1 MRQDYSQE
9 LTPEVREKM
18 KRNLVYVAIFSIV
31 MLFAGF
37 TSAYIVSMGD
47 IFWVKYPLPLGFWI
61 STGLI
66 ALSSIFYIIAN
77 RSAKAMYTEEVTVEK
92 QLDENGNTIEV
103 EVKTL
108 VLTNP
113 EKISKVRIFML
124 VTLLSGIG
132 FAVFQWIG
140 YGQLVDSGA
149 HFRNSIMVV
158 DGRYGDYFEIKYK
171 GQFIEVDGN
180 DYLIAGKPM
189 SETQM
194 SALKSYMTAFEKTA
208 DPKGYNIPS
217 LSPDFVLYFKNEPLS
232 LQNGKLINPKGQVVQ
247 YLDMKRLMYLA
258 WNVRDGR
265 GDFFHKGKLGKDF
278 SIYYKGKELNY
289 KDRTLMFGNK
299 RLSAPL
305 QNKINQSRDT
315 ATSYLYIITV
325 LHLLHIL
332 GAIFYLIKMAKLS
345 FSKTLSV
352 QNVLSLKLGAIFWH
366 FLGVLWLYL
375 LLFLLFIH

>member
-1 MRQDYSQE
+1 MKQDYSQE

-18 KRNLVYVAIFSIV
+18 KRNLVYVSIFSIV

-47 IFWVKYPLPLGFWI
+47 MFWVKYPLPSGFWI
-61 STGLI
+61 SSFLI
-66 ALSSIFYIIAN
+66 ALSSVFYILAN
-77 RSAKAMYTEEVTVEK
+77 RAAKIPNSDKYPDAGVPAANV
-92 QLDENGNTIEV
+92 
-103 EVKTL
+103 
-108 VLTNP
+108 
-113 EKISKVRIFML
+113 SKVRLFMVL
-124 VTLLSGIG
+124 TLLSGIG

-140 YGQLVDSGA
+140 YGQMVDSGA

-180 DYLIAGKPM
+180 DYLLAGKPLTEAQ
-189 SETQM
+189 SQ
-194 SALKSYMTAFEKTA
+194 ALKTYMKNFEHTA
-208 DPKGYNIPS
+208 DINGYNIPS
-217 LSPDFVLYFKNEPLS
+217 LSPDFVLYYRNEPLM
-232 LQNGKLINPKGQVVQ
+232 LQDGKLVKPNGEKLL
-247 YLDMKRLMYLA
+247 YLDMRRLMFLA

-265 GDFFHKGKLGKDF
+265 GDFFHRGKLGKDF
-278 SIYYKGKELNY
+278 HIYYKGKELGY
-289 KDRTLMFGNK
+289 KDRSLMSGNK

-305 QNKINQSRDT
+305 QNKINQARDT

-332 GAIFYLIKMAKLS
+332 GAIIYLIKMVKVS
-345 FSKTLSV
+345 FSKTLTARNS
-352 QNVLSLKLGAIFWH
+352 LSLKLGAIFWH
-366 FLGVLWLYL
+366 FLGLLWLYL